1 MYQHVL
7 IPTDGSEGTQRAIKH
22 AVALALELEATVH
35 ALSVVE
41 STGATKRD
49 QLRAD
54 PEAEARDAL
63 EPVTEAADGADL
75 EVTSTIREGVPA
87 EEILAYASEND
98 VDMIVMATHGRTG
111 LDHVLMG
118 SVAEQVVRNSTVP
131 VVTVRPTE
139 EAT

>member
-7 IPTDGSEGTQRAIKH
+7 IPTDGSEGTQRAIEH
-22 AVALALELEATVH
+22 GIALALELEATVH

-54 PEAEARDAL
+54 PEAEARETL
-63 EPVTEAADGADL
+63 GPVEEAAEGADL
-75 EVTSTIREGVPA
+75 EVTSAIREGVPA
-87 EEILAYASEND
+87 EEILAYAADAD

-131 VVTVRPTE
+131 VVTVRPTDD
-139 EAT
+139 EA